1 MNHATFITAPITNK
15 DVAEQTLHDL
25 QSIVITAT
33 LFECE
38 AEGIWFV
45 TGVLRCTMTEPLR
58 LLNMRKDIYTPIA
71 WIKDSNSFGIKE

>member
-1 MNHATFITAPITNK
+1 MNHATFTTAPIHDK
-15 DVAEQTLHDL
+15 ALAEQTLHDL
-25 QSIVITAT
+25 QDIVITAT

-58 LLNMRKDIYTPIA
+58 LLNMRKDQFIQLSHGLRTVIH
-71 WIKDSNSFGIKE
+71 SV

>member
-1 MNHATFITAPITNK
+1 MNHATFTTAPIHDK
-15 DVAEQTLHDL
+15 ALAEQTLHDL
-25 QSIVITAT
+25 NDIVITAT

-58 LLNMRKDIYTPIA
+58 LLNMQKSIYITIA
-71 WIKDSNSFGIKE
+71 WIKDANSFGIKE

>member
-1 MNHATFITAPITNK
+1 MSHATFTTAPIHDK
-15 DVAEQTLHDL
+15 ALAEKTLHALND
-25 QSIVITAT
+25 IVITAT

-58 LLNMRKDIYTPIA
+58 LLNMQKSIYTTIA
-71 WIKDSNSFGIKE
+71 WIKDANSFGIKE